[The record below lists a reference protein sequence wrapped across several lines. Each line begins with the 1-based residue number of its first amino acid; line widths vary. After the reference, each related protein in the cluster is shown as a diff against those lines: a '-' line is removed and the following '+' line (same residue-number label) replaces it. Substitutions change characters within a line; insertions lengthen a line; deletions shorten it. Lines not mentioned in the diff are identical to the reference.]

1 MKRGNNNNK
10 NNDDGNNRKRPP
22 PPSPP
27 PLPIGVIACR
37 TRSKKRAIAAK
48 WDMLPIPIIIQ
59 IISWLDQDS
68 LMNLSL
74 VSKQCHN
81 IICNEPGNENKI
93 IPVFEVSGSSTRT
106 LFSNLRDYSLNN
118 DTKIKLQRYTH
129 MRINDVRRFVAP
141 NTQVHDIVRNLRMD
155 GILTLD
161 ISLQYDVH
169 TPRHAN
175 FFFLRLL
182 SKIFPNLKELNS
194 SNVEIDHNSFGDF
207 SKNCPLLEKVTSNNN
222 YRGVCLTRSNMRHS
236 NNLKEINMDNSSF
249 HPPNK
254 IYGDLNNSQGLFLFF
269 DCSKSL
275 ERVSIRYM
283 NFYVHR
289 RGDNYGNEES
299 LFFKQNLLIKFVR
312 NAPPSL
318 HWFRSDLTQDNMTM
332 LRLERPGIEL
342 LN

>member
-1 MKRGNNNNK
+1 MKQGNNNNK

-22 PPSPP
+22 PP

-93 IPVFEVSGSSTRT
+93 IPVFEISGSSVET

-129 MRINDVRRFVAP
+129 MRINDVHKFVP
-141 NTQVHDIVRNLRMD
+141 SGESYHELEDIIVINLRMD

-161 ISLQYDVH
+161 ISLQYDAH
-169 TPRHAN
+169 KSQHAN
-175 FFFLRLL
+175 RSFLRLL

-194 SNVEIDHNSFGDF
+194 SYAEIGRNIFDEFL
-207 SKNCPLLEKVTSNNN
+207 KNCPLLEKVTSNNN
-222 YRGVCLTRSNMRHS
+222 DYNVCLLGSNMRLL
-236 NNLKEINMDNSSF
+236 NNLKEINMDNSRYRDF
-249 HPPNK
+249 
-254 IYGDLNNSQGLFLFF
+254 NNSQCLFLVLEW
-269 DCSKSL
+269 SKSL
-275 ERVSIRYM
+275 ERVSIRNMKYRVCV
-283 NFYVHR
+283 FRSYEDKLEFTQKV
-289 RGDNYGNEES
+289 
-299 LFFKQNLLIKFVR
+299 LIKFVR